1 MTFDIQMG
9 TQELIKYSFNYNVLG
24 LIEKVMNTTTITTK
38 NGSRKFSRY
47 VITRI
52 LIISYNILYEVP

>member
-24 LIEKVMNTTTITTK
+24 LIAKVMNTTTTK